1 MDENMDKKALLEE
14 AEDVDLDELLDDEDE
29 DEEEDEDE
37 DDEVLSRSEKRA
49 RARRRKRVGRV
60 LNALAIVIILALCAY
75 IGVMMWFGSTDPVVS
90 FFTGATP
97 TPVPTPTPS
106 PTPRPLCQ

>member
-14 AEDVDLDELLDDEDE
+14 AENVDLDELDDEDE

-49 RARRRKRVGRV
+49 RARRRKRALPPYRRALPAARSRRGRV
-60 LNALAIVIILALCAY
+60 GMNGGQCPPVRSVSAVRPS
-75 IGVMMWFGSTDPVVS
+75 STHGQRSAAAGPA
-90 FFTGATP
+90 GM
-97 TPVPTPTPS
+97 
-106 PTPRPLCQ
+106 